1 MVRLCVK
8 TDENGWTFPETSQED
23 FRGVLLNQNRSTLRS
38 ERRLLQSLIT
48 WKLFTLNGATQKPD
62 IGPKILTPQET
73 WELIAAIVKAS
84 LTPPSE
90 LKDNGIL
97 KEHEAI
103 PFRKSKALN
112 RGCDG
117 PSCHAEP
124 KQRSQPKWTR
134 SIWASACASN
144 VSLFR
149 WRPLL

>member
-1 MVRLCVK
+1 M
-8 TDENGWTFPETSQED
+8 
-23 FRGVLLNQNRSTLRS
+23 
-38 ERRLLQSLIT
+38 
-48 WKLFTLNGATQKPD
+48 LNGNTPKPD

-117 PSCHAEP
+117 PRCHADP
-124 KQRSQPKWTR
+124 KLPSQPNWAR
-134 SIWASACASN
+134 SICFAPSN
-144 VSLFR
+144 KCMKRFLGRRHRLTFGALRLPIIPNPDYGSG
-149 WRPLL
+149 

>member
-1 MVRLCVK
+1 M
-8 TDENGWTFPETSQED
+8 
-23 FRGVLLNQNRSTLRS
+23 
-38 ERRLLQSLIT
+38 
-48 WKLFTLNGATQKPD
+48 LNGNTPKPD

-117 PSCHAEP
+117 PSCHADA
-124 KQRSQPKWTR
+124 KAQSQPNWARNICVSATR
-134 SIWASACASN
+134 YWISSTNGKPCCWPAIATN
-144 VSLFR
+144 SLKGS
-149 WRPLL
+149 W